1 MSGDKT
7 SEQGVVRMG
16 MLHFENDKLPDTK
29 ALLRILDGHINAT
42 IAWDS
47 GSSIF
52 ERCFTSRSVLYCDDP
67 EYKEYVYD
75 LPKQIW
81 FHDAQG
87 SVDLLG
93 CKPDRSMKLCDGGQR
108 DHRCEVCGVQ
118 RVGGERLFKS

>member
-52 ERCFTSRSVLYCDDP
+52 ERCFTSRSVLYCDDS

-93 CKPDRSMKLCDGGQR
+93 CKPDRSMKTM
-108 DHRCEVCGVQ
+108 
-118 RVGGERLFKS
+118 

>member
-1 MSGDKT
+1 VEIKLLNKVSSGWECSILKMT
-7 SEQGVVRMG
+7 SFLIRKPFFGFLTVISM
-16 MLHFENDKLPDTK
+16 P
-29 ALLRILDGHINAT
+29 LLLG
-42 IAWDS
+42 IAAV
-47 GSSIF
+47 IF

-93 CKPDRSMKLCDGGQR
+93 CKPDRSMKTM
-108 DHRCEVCGVQ
+108 
-118 RVGGERLFKS
+118 